1 MLSQLTYCTVLK
13 HSTTDNPDNCTVCRV
28 RRFFS
33 DEKLT
38 PKFFGLFI
46 LISTVK
52 SIFCC
57 CIKINHEADTMYK
70 GTQQEENTKNLTCTL
85 HQCITPN
92 IYGKKANNHPIYN
105 IQFSII
111 LGNYC
116 THVLF
121 NIAPSLLQ

>member
-85 HQCITPN
+85 HNTE
-92 IYGKKANNHPIYN
+92 YLWGKKLITT
-105 IQFSII
+105 QFTTFNS
-111 LGNYC
+111 LLFWGT

>member
-57 CIKINHEADTMYK
+57 CIKINHEAQEHSARRKYKKNNMYH
-70 GTQQEENTKNLTCTL
+70 CV
-85 HQCITPN
+85 HCITPN